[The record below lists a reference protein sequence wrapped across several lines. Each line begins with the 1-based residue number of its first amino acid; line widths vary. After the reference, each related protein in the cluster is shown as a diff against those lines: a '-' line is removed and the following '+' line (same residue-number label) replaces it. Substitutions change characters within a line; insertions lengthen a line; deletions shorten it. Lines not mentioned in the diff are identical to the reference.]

1 MNITDRLLLRL
12 IRRKQDEGFTLVEL
26 IVVIVI
32 IGILAAIAVP
42 SFLGQTN
49 RAREAEGIASVGT
62 LNKAQQAF
70 YLQNGRFAADMTE
83 LNAGIPATTTNY
95 TYSTTSTAAG
105 TTSRA
110 LSTASLLPG
119 SSLRGYVGL
128 VQLSVNSTTGEAS
141 SDAILCESA
150 AGATPVDPP
159 NAQNCGAGQTRR

>member
-1 MNITDRLLLRL
+1 MNITDRFLHSL

-32 IGILAAIAVP
+32 IGILAAIAAP
-42 SFLGQTN
+42 SFLGQSN
-49 RAREAEGIASVGT
+49 RARESEGIASVGA

-70 YLQNGRFAADMTE
+70 YLQNGRFAEDMTE

-95 TYSTTSTAAG
+95 TYSTSSTATG
-105 TTSRA
+105 VTSRA
-110 LSTASLLPG
+110 TSTASLLPG

-128 VQLSVNSTTGEAS
+128 IQLAVNENGEAS
-141 SDAILCESA
+141 SEAILCESA
-150 AGATPVDPP
+150 AGSTPVTPP